1 MLENIHNHAVVD
13 ILAVNRTLAGGNL
26 SAGVPLPFSF
36 DEANRKIEG
45 LLMPRPTTK
54 VDLIE
59 AANKNFE
66 TLEALLGSLSDEE
79 KRSDIFPNE
88 RDKNVRDVLVHLS
101 EWHRLLIDWIN
112 ANMNG
117 AAASFLPERFNWRT
131 CPRMNIEF

>member
-1 MLENIHNHAVVD
+1 
-13 ILAVNRTLAGGNL
+13 
-26 SAGVPLPFSF
+26 
-36 DEANRKIEG
+36 
-45 LLMPRPTTK
+45 MPRPTTK
-54 VDLIE
+54 ADLIE

-79 KRSDIFPNE
+79 KCADIFPNE

-117 AAASFLPERFNWRT
+117 AAAPFLPERFNWRT
-131 CPRMNIEF
+131 CPQMNIEF